1 MKYKSIIWD
10 WNGTIINDTPVAL
23 EATNS
28 LLQRFGYPVISLEYY
43 RENVD
48 TPIVR
53 FYSKIFDLS
62 KHDVK
67 MIDDEWGLLYDR
79 LSDKIELN
87 AGVKDMLRSFADSRL
102 DQIILSAFKTIEITK
117 YAHRF
122 SIEHYFTDILGTEN
136 IVMESKT
143 VRGKRY
149 MQEHGFVPEKTLY
162 IGDTVHDYETA
173 RNLDIDC
180 ILFSG
185 GQQSPKLLKQCG
197 APVCDTFD
205 DIAHQLSG

>member
-28 LLQRFGYPVISLEYY
+28 LLQRFGYPIISLEYY
-43 RENVD
+43 RENID

-122 SIEHYFTDILGTEN
+122 SIEHYFKDILGTEN

-197 APVCDTFD
+197 APVCDTFY

>member
-28 LLQRFGYPVISLEYY
+28 LLQRFGYPIISLEYY
-43 RENVD
+43 RENID

-122 SIEHYFTDILGTEN
+122 SIEHYFKDILGTEN

-185 GQQSPKLLKQCG
+185 GQQSPKLLKQCC
-197 APVCDTFD
+197 AQVCDTFY